1 MKPKI
6 EATRFGSITINGQ
19 KIRKD
24 VIIRLDGSVKKRK
37 KKLSKQIYGTS
48 HKISLDEIQHVYE
61 EGAELLIIGTGQ
73 FDSVR
78 LSPEAAEFLSTQSC
92 RVQMASTRDALNT
105 WNEAEGSVI
114 GLFHVTC

>member
-6 EATRFGSITINGQ
+6 DATRFGSITINGQ

-37 KKLSKQIYGTS
+37 KKLSKRIYGTS

-61 EGAELLIIGTGQ
+61 EGAELLVVGTGQ

-78 LSPEAAEFLSTQSC
+78 LSPEADEFLSNQAC
-92 RVQMASTRDALNT
+92 RVKLVSTPNAIHA
-105 WNEAEGSVI
+105 WNEAEGEVI
-114 GLFHVTC
+114 GLFHLTC